1 MGEKNIRIWYR
12 YKKNNKI
19 LGYGMGAKKN
29 QDMVWV
35 KKKLGYGIG
44 NLK

>member
-19 LGYGMGAKKN
+19 LGYGIGTKKN
-29 QDMVWV
+29 
-35 KKKLGYGIG
+35 KKNTRI
-44 NLK
+44 

>member
-1 MGEKNIRIWYR
+1 LGYDMGEKNIRIWYR

-29 QDMVWV
+29 
-35 KKKLGYGIG
+35 
-44 NLK
+44 